1 MSDLE
6 QTIQEAKRIA
16 QSPEGKSL
24 ASRLQQM
31 GGTSLQ
37 DALQSAAAGDPTDA
51 KHLLT
56 QLLRDPQARQ
66 LLEQLGGSYGK

>member
-6 QTIQEAKRIA
+6 QTIQEAKKIA
-16 QSPEGKSL
+16 RSPEGKNL

-37 DALQSAAAGDPTDA
+37 DALRSAAAGDPTDA

-56 QLLRDPQARQ
+56 QLLQDPQARQ